1 MGSVKPWPFFFE
13 LPDSDPDVMIGWAR
27 WFPPPALGQYSQ
39 GSITILVGIED
50 CNSEYRPFSKES
62 LTHTIA
68 HEMGHHLGLRHIDL
82 ESHLM
87 HSSELFNVD
96 SADNFD
102 DMGYDMPVLENPEP
116 RTAAGVEIKGMLAV
130 VATDLERIV
139 EERTVLR
146 KSLTGN
152 ELLEA
157 LDRNTKEHNE
167 ATDELERL
175 ENLLDCVTFTPRF

>member
-1 MGSVKPWPFFFE
+1 
-13 LPDSDPDVMIGWAR
+13 
-27 WFPPPALGQYSQ
+27 
-39 GSITILVGIED
+39 
-50 CNSEYRPFSKES
+50 
-62 LTHTIA
+62 
-68 HEMGHHLGLRHIDL
+68 MGHHLGLRHIDL

-130 VATDLERIV
+130 VATDLERIA